1 MHSVPL
7 LELGG
12 VILGLAAVA
21 RLAGRAG
28 IPAIPF
34 YLITG
39 LAFGEGGLIPLVRTE
54 EFVRIGSE
62 IGLILL
68 LFMLGLEYSA
78 RELVSTMRRSL
89 GAGVLDFVLNYAPGF
104 AAGLLMGWGLVPAM
118 FLGGITL
125 MSSSGVA
132 AKILADLKWERNRET
147 RLVLSISVME
157 DLAMAVYLPVLGALL
172 LGGLTL
178 AGLGTVAL
186 AILGVTTLLT
196 LALKVEVGLSR
207 MIFSHSDEALLLTIL
222 GFAIL
227 AAGVAELVDVSAAV
241 GALLAG
247 IVVSGPAA
255 EGARELL
262 RPLRDLFAA
271 IFFAFVGF
279 SVDPASI
286 PPALG
291 AAAVL
296 ALVGVGTKLA
306 TGWAAGRWAGLEAHE
321 RLRAGAALVAR
332 GEFSIAIAGLAAAAG
347 LEPRLAPFS
356 VSYVLIL
363 AIAGPIISRVVDA
376 AIRRS
381 EAPAPSE

>member
-12 VILGLAAVA
+12 VILGLAVVA
-21 RLAGRAG
+21 RLAGRIG

-34 YLITG
+34 YLLAG
-39 LAFGEGGLIPLVRTE
+39 LAFGEGGLVPLVRTE

-89 GAGVLDFVLNYAPGF
+89 GAGVLDVALNYVPGF

-132 AKILADLKWERNRET
+132 AKILADLRWERNPET
-147 RLVLSISVME
+147 PLVLSIAVLE
-157 DLAMAVYLPVLGALL
+157 DLAMAVYLPVLAALL

-178 AGLGTVAL
+178 AGVGSVAL
-186 AILGVTTLLT
+186 AIVGVAVILA

-247 IVVSGPAA
+247 IAVSGPAA
-255 EGARELL
+255 ESARELL

-271 IFFAFVGF
+271 IFFAFVGL
-279 SVDPASI
+279 SVDPSAI

-291 AAAVL
+291 AAALL
-296 ALVGVGTKLA
+296 AVVGVGTKLA
-306 TGWAAGRWAGLEAHE
+306 TGWVSGRWRGLDTPA
-321 RLRAGAALVAR
+321 RLRAGAALIAR

-347 LEPRLAPFS
+347 IEPRLAPLS
-356 VSYVLIL
+356 VAYVLIL
-363 AIAGPIISRVVDA
+363 AVAGPIVSRVVDA
-376 AIRRS
+376 TVGRS
-381 EAPAPSE
+381 ETAASP

>member
-1 MHSVPL
+1 VHSVPL

-12 VILGLAAVA
+12 VILGLAVVA
-21 RLAGRAG
+21 RLAGRIG

-34 YLITG
+34 YLVAG
-39 LAFGEGGLIPLVRTE
+39 LAFGEGGLVPLVRTE

-89 GAGVLDFVLNYAPGF
+89 GAGVLDVALNYVPGF

-132 AKILADLKWERNRET
+132 AKILADLRWERNPET
-147 RLVLSISVME
+147 PLVLSIAVLE
-157 DLAMAVYLPVLGALL
+157 DLAMAVYLPVLAALL

-178 AGLGTVAL
+178 AGVGSVAL
-186 AILGVTTLLT
+186 AIVGVAVILA

-247 IVVSGPAA
+247 IAVSGPAA
-255 EGARELL
+255 ESARELL

-271 IFFAFVGF
+271 IFFAFVGL
-279 SVDPASI
+279 SVDPSSI

-291 AAAVL
+291 AAALL
-296 ALVGVGTKLA
+296 AVVGVGTKLG
-306 TGWAAGRWAGLEAHE
+306 TGWVSGRWRGLDPPA
-321 RLRAGAALVAR
+321 RLRAGAALIAR

-347 LEPRLAPFS
+347 IEPRLAPLS
-356 VSYVLIL
+356 VAYVLIL
-363 AIAGPIISRVVDA
+363 AVAGPIISRVVDA
-376 AIRRS
+376 TVGRS
-381 EAPAPSE
+381 ETAVSP